1 MRGDRRS
8 RLREATEGV
17 HRKLDGII
25 DDAGY
30 FVDRRSY
37 ADYLTATL
45 HARQPLEAA
54 LNECK
59 AERLF
64 NMWPDRIISPAL
76 SMDIKDVAEQIL
88 VVDKNTIVFGKVF
101 SAAQAVGTLYVL
113 EGSALGARHL
123 APRAHAIGMNDTFG
137 ARHFARQLA
146 TPKSWLAFLQ
156 VLEAAS
162 FDSSQEKECVEASIA
177 TFGFFERAYTNQFY
191 ENGNYHSVKSLKIN

>member
-1 MRGDRRS
+1 MLVDRRS
-8 RLREATEGV
+8 SLREATEGV

-30 FVDRRSY
+30 FLDRRSY
-37 ADYLTATL
+37 AEYLTATL
-45 HARQPLEAA
+45 QARQPLEAA

-76 SMDIKDVAEQIL
+76 TMDIGDVAETAL
-88 VVDKNTIVFGKVF
+88 VAEKDSIVLSKVF
-101 SAAQAVGTLYVL
+101 SVAQAVGTLYVL

-123 APRAHAIGMNDTFG
+123 APRAHAIGMNETFG

-146 TPKSWLAFLQ
+146 TPKSWSAFLQ

-162 FDSSQEKECVEASIA
+162 FDSSQEDECVDASLMA
-177 TFGFFERAYTNQFY
+177 FGLFERAYTTHY
-191 ENGNYHSVKSLKIN
+191 LKREFAVSESADDK